1 MTKPQ
6 DRLIFENRLNG
17 AKQRYESAFGR
28 VLDEM
33 VENSF
38 DVNGEVVIF
47 FDMNM

>member
-6 DRLIFENRLNG
+6 DRLIFENRLNA

-38 DVNGEVVIF
+38 DVYGKVVIF

>member
-1 MTKPQ
+1 MTQPQ
-6 DRLIFENRLNG
+6 DRLIFENRLAA
-17 AKQRYESAFGR
+17 AKQRYDSAFGR

-38 DVNGEVVIF
+38 DVYGKVVIF